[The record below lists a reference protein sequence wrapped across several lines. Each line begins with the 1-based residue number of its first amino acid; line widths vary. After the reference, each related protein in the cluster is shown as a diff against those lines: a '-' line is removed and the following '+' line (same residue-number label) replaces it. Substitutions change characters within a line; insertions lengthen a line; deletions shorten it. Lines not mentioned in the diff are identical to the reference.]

1 MAHADTDIVL
11 VLTTVPVALD
21 VDELVRL
28 LVEQRLAACV
38 NVLPPMRS
46 TYRWKGAIETTD
58 ERQVLI
64 KTTRRRLADLQSSLA
79 ARHPFEVP
87 EFLVLPV
94 AEGSAAYLQWLRA
107 ETA

>member
-1 MAHADTDIVL
+1 MAHPDTDIVL

-46 TYRWKGAIETTD
+46 TYRWKGAIETAD

-94 AEGSAAYLQWLRA
+94 ADGSAAYLQWLRA

>member
-1 MAHADTDIVL
+1 
-11 VLTTVPVALD
+11 
-21 VDELVRL
+21 
-28 LVEQRLAACV
+28 
-38 NVLPPMRS
+38 MRS
-46 TYRWKGAIETTD
+46 VYRWKGAIETAE

-94 AEGSAAYLQWLRA
+94 ADGSPAYLQWLRA